1 MVSYAGNKFQNQSSI
16 NNMIKR
22 YLRITQLFVVLLTV
36 VLMTSCRKD
45 DFVLPSTP
53 IVVNP
58 WEQVTGDIYGFY
70 LLNEGNMGSNK
81 ASLDF
86 YDYETGIYHR
96 NIFAER
102 NPTEVKDL
110 GDVGNDIQI
119 YGDKLYSVI
128 NCSNYLEVMDVNTV
142 KHIKKIA
149 IPNCR
154 YVAFK
159 DQFAYV
165 SAYAGPVA
173 IDLNARIGYVAKIDT
188 ATLKVVDECI
198 VGYQPEE
205 IAIVGDKL
213 YVANS
218 GGYRVPNY
226 DRTVSVIDLTTFT
239 EIDKIEVAINLHRIT
254 PDNYGNLYVSS
265 RGDYYN
271 TPSKTFIIDTKTDR
285 VVNELSDLPNSN
297 MTLCGDSLY
306 VYSTEWS
313 YVNNEWTVSYAIVDT
328 RTQQVVTRNF
338 IKDGTDK
345 KIKVP
350 YGIAVNP
357 NTGEFFVTDAKDYVS
372 PGTLHCFNKD
382 GVKKWSVTTGDIPAH
397 IVFTRKKLQS
407 INN

>member
-1 MVSYAGNKFQNQSSI
+1 MKKNALHI
-16 NNMIKR
+16 R
-22 YLRITQLFVVLLTV
+22 QLIILLLTV
-36 VLMTSCRKD
+36 VFITSCRED
-45 DFVLPSTP
+45 DPILPSKP
-53 IVVNP
+53 IEVNP
-58 WEQVTGDIYGFY
+58 WEKVTGDIYGFY

-96 NIFAER
+96 NIYGER

-119 YGDKLYSVI
+119 YGDKLYAII
-128 NCSNYLEVMDVNTV
+128 NCSNYLEVIDVNTA
-142 KHIKKIA
+142 KHIAKIP

-154 YVAFK
+154 YVVFK
-159 DQFAYV
+159 DQYAYV

-173 IDLNARIGYVAKIDT
+173 IDQNARIGYVAKIDT
-188 ATLKVVDECI
+188 ASLKVVDECI

-205 IAIVGDKL
+205 MAIVGEKM

-239 EIDKIEVAINLHRIT
+239 EINKIDVAINLHRIT

-271 TPSKTFIIDTKTDR
+271 VPSKMFIIDTRTNR
-285 VVNELSDLPNSN
+285 VKELPELPSSS
-297 MTLCGDSLY
+297 MALHGDSLFVCSNEWNY
-306 VYSTEWS
+306 NTEK
-313 YVNNEWTVSYAIVDT
+313 WTVSYAIVDT
-328 RTQQVVTRNF
+328 RTQKVITRSF

-350 YGIAVNP
+350 YGLTVNP
-357 NTGEFFVTDAKDYVS
+357 NTGDFFLTDAKDYVS
-372 PGTLHCFNKD
+372 PGTLHCFNKE
-382 GVKKWSVTTGDIPAH
+382 GIKKWSVTTGDIPAH
-397 IVFTRKKLQS
+397 IVFTCKKLQP
-407 INN
+407 IN

>member
-1 MVSYAGNKFQNQSSI
+1 MKKSTLHI
-16 NNMIKR
+16 RHLII
-22 YLRITQLFVVLLTV
+22 LLLTV
-36 VLMTSCRKD
+36 VFITSCRED
-45 DFVLPSTP
+45 YPVLPSKP
-53 IVVNP
+53 IEVNP
-58 WEQVTGDIYGFY
+58 WEKVTGDIYGFY

-96 NIFAER
+96 NIFGER
-102 NPTEVKDL
+102 NPNEVKDL
-110 GDVGNDIQI
+110 GDAGNDIQI
-119 YGDKLYSVI
+119 YGDKLYAII
-128 NCSNYLEVMDVNTV
+128 NCSNYLEVMDVNTA
-142 KHIKKIA
+142 KHITKIA

-159 DQFAYV
+159 DQYAYV

-173 IDLNARIGYVAKIDT
+173 IDQNARIGYVAKIDT
-188 ATLKVVDECI
+188 ASLKVVDECI

-205 IAIVGDKL
+205 MAIVGDKL

-239 EIDKIEVAINLHRIT
+239 KINKIDVAINLHRIT

-265 RGDYYN
+265 RGDYYH
-271 TPSKTFIIDTKTDR
+271 TPSKTFIIDTRTDK
-285 VVNELSDLPNSN
+285 VTGEIADLPNSN
-297 MTLCGDSLY
+297 MTLCRDSLY
-306 VYSTEWS
+306 VYSAEWS
-313 YVNNEWTVSYAIVDT
+313 YISNEWTVSYAIVDT
-328 RTQQVVTRNF
+328 RTKQVVTRNF

-357 NTGEFFVTDAKDYVS
+357 NTGDFFVTDAKDYVS
-372 PGTLHCFNKD
+372 PGSLHCFNKE
-382 GVKKWSVTTGDIPAH
+382 GIKKWSVTTGDIPAH
-397 IVFTRKKLQS
+397 IVFTRKKLQP
-407 INN
+407 IN

>member
-1 MVSYAGNKFQNQSSI
+1 MKKSTLHI
-16 NNMIKR
+16 R
-22 YLRITQLFVVLLTV
+22 QLIILLLTV
-36 VLMTSCRKD
+36 VFITSCRED
-45 DFVLPSTP
+45 YPVLPSKP
-53 IVVNP
+53 IEVNP
-58 WEQVTGDIYGFY
+58 WEKVTGDIYGFY

-96 NIFAER
+96 NIFGER
-102 NPTEVKDL
+102 NPNEVKDL
-110 GDVGNDIQI
+110 GDAGNDIQI
-119 YGDKLYSVI
+119 YGDKLYAII
-128 NCSNYLEVMDVNTV
+128 NCSNYLEVMDVNTA
-142 KHIKKIA
+142 KHITKIA

-159 DQFAYV
+159 DQYAYV

-173 IDLNARIGYVAKIDT
+173 IDQNARIGYVAKIDT
-188 ATLKVVDECI
+188 ASLKVVDECI

-205 IAIVGDKL
+205 MAIVGDKL

-239 EIDKIEVAINLHRIT
+239 KINKIDVAINLHRIT

-265 RGDYYN
+265 RGDYYH
-271 TPSKTFIIDTKTDR
+271 TPSKTFIIDTRTDK
-285 VVNELSDLPNSN
+285 VTGEIADLPNSN
-297 MTLCGDSLY
+297 MTLCRDSLY
-306 VYSTEWS
+306 VYSAEWS
-313 YVNNEWTVSYAIVDT
+313 YISNEWTVSYSIVDT
-328 RTQQVVTRNF
+328 RTKQVVTRNF

-357 NTGEFFVTDAKDYVS
+357 NTGDFFVTDAKDYVS
-372 PGTLHCFNKD
+372 PGSLHCFNKE
-382 GVKKWSVTTGDIPAH
+382 GIKKWSVTTGDIPAH
-397 IVFTRKKLQS
+397 IVFTRKKLQP
-407 INN
+407 IN